1 MIITMLYYKEAKYQN
16 QVMFFET
23 VMEKEQILRFAPE
36 RIFINGKILLG
47 EHHFY
52 CLPFILSFL

>member
-1 MIITMLYYKEAKYQN
+1 MLYYKEAKYQN